1 MRTLLLYH
9 HPTATIPWCTLQ
21 RLEQLADC
29 VSHQPSLHN
38 PAPTRYCIG
47 GNLAMAEMKVFL
59 AFLARSYD
67 FSVDGNTDW
76 LFAIGRVPKNGLPMT
91 ITRGVPAAAID
102 QPVTAGA
109 VAV

>member
-1 MRTLLLYH
+1 
-9 HPTATIPWCTLQ
+9 
-21 RLEQLADC
+21 
-29 VSHQPSLHN
+29 
-38 PAPTRYCIG
+38 
-47 GNLAMAEMKVFL
+47 MAEMKVFL

-109 VAV
+109 AAV